1 MSTDDDGLKRK
12 YREFMDLLP
21 LTLAI
26 AGLSINDGNRNFTSE
41 QMELRSQAIN
51 NAFKF
56 ARQTVREALKS
67 N

>member
-1 MSTDDDGLKRK
+1 MSTEDDGLKRK

-26 AGLSINDGNRNFTSE
+26 AGLSVNDGNRTFTSE

-67 N
+67 T

>member
-26 AGLSINDGNRNFTSE
+26 AGLSVNEGTRTFTSE
-41 QMELRSQAIN
+41 QLELRAQAIN

-56 ARQTVREALKS
+56 ARQTVRESLKAT
-67 N
+67 

>member
-26 AGLSINDGNRNFTSE
+26 AGLSVNEGNRNFTSE
-41 QMELRSQAIN
+41 QLELRSQAIN
-51 NAFKF
+51 NAFKY

-67 N
+67 S

>member
-26 AGLSINDGNRNFTSE
+26 AGLSVNDGNRTFTSE

>member
-26 AGLSINDGNRNFTSE
+26 AGLSVNEGNRPFTSE
-41 QMELRSQAIN
+41 QMDLRAQAIN

-56 ARQTVREALKS
+56 ARQAVREALKS
-67 N
+67 T

>member
-1 MSTDDDGLKRK
+1 MSTEDDGLKRK

-26 AGLSINDGNRNFTSE
+26 AGLSVNEGNRTFTSE
-41 QMELRSQAIN
+41 QLELRAQAVN

-56 ARQTVREALKS
+56 ARQTVREALKAP
-67 N
+67 